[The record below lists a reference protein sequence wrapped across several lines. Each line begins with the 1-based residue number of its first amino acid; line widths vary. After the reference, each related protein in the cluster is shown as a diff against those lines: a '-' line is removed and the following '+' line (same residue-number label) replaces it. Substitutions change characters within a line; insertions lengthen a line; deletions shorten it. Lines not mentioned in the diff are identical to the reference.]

1 MFFYHSQLVKP
12 VNGYAGDKQQLRIQ
26 VEWDETLLLF
36 QATYH
41 KYDDVG
47 RVHNYQMRW
56 GQVFI
61 FIFIFICLF
70 NG

>member
-1 MFFYHSQLVKP
+1 MVFLLQLLKSA
-12 VNGYAGDKQQLRIQ
+12 NGYISDKQQLRIQ

-47 RVHNYQMRW
+47 RIHNYQMRF
-56 GQVFI
+56 GAALVPEM
-61 FIFIFICLF
+61 
-70 NG
+70 